1 MQGASQW
8 IASKDRSPRKSP
20 SLRLCSPLHWHW
32 EQHALE
38 LPNKIGISCEHY
50 FIVQRIYDG

>member
-1 MQGASQW
+1 VLANGSRQ
-8 IASKDRSPRKSP
+8 KDRLPRKSP